1 MLYAYEIFLK
11 HAQID
16 KLIWRELL
24 QTVSHYLGSFTSWQ
38 IYIVRAQNTLHY
50 YLATPKS
57 LPCSL
62 NLTDFLF
69 QPCSLPTA
77 PHAKRRAPY
86 FNAWSSNFVTV
97 LQDFQ
102 KKHSRLNLAVISLHS
117 FGAMINGHID
127 LYFTRGEHSFTSRMS
142 LFSPQTFL
150 SIDFTKSK
158 SFLFKKFPKYLKFDQ
173 KITKL
178 LTTTSASALFEVT
191 AFPYLDR
198 QYFLPHNNYDFA
210 KHSLVIGSSGSG
222 KSRFLASLIAKI
234 DQHNSQPTPPSAAQ
248 SDSRSDSQLNSHLD
262 FLPNSESAL
271 PYKIVVIDPHDALY
285 RECVQVASQSVIN
298 FQNLPNS
305 IDLFSCKITDINAH
319 VELMLTLFH
328 SLLNDSYNGRLE
340 RVLRYATYLLTV
352 AEHFSFLTLRKLLL
366 DLEYRNYLVQA
377 YRDLVPVSVTHF
389 FLTDFNELRSQNY
402 NDAIAP
408 IIAFIDEMQM
418 LPVFNSEHQLTNLSE
433 QIQNHFLNI
442 FSLNRLKLG
451 SKVTQTIAGLLMQ
464 QLFLL
469 AEQSHDYQLIVI
481 IDEVAVVENPILARF
496 LSELRK
502 YHVAVILASQYF
514 DQISPTLQSAIFANV
529 ANFYLFRTSRHDA
542 ELLTQNLSIQVEG
555 SNDANDA
562 VKLLTNLKQREC
574 LVRLSAQEELLP
586 IFKARTTDFLPPTAP
601 PNPQISDIPVFVT
614 KNLTFPPAN
623 FAQKPTSENKQFFPQ
638 PQKPPESPK
647 ITEKE
652 NKKFF
657 PSSKSS
663 KTFPTFQINTNADA
677 ILKSYSTG
685 RQSKNQN
692 HSEK

>member
-16 KLIWRELL
+16 KLTWRELL

-178 LTTTSASALFEVT
+178 LTTNSESALFEVT
-191 AFPYLDR
+191 AFPYLER

-234 DQHNSQPTPPSAAQ
+234 DQHDSQPTSPSAAQ

-262 FLPNSESAL
+262 FLPNSESTL

-285 RECVQVASQSVIN
+285 RECAQVTSQSVIN

-305 IDLFSCKITDINAH
+305 IDLFSCKVADINAH

-340 RVLRYATYLLTV
+340 RVLRYATYLLTA

-408 IIAFIDEMQM
+408 IVAFIDEMQM
-418 LPVFNSEHQLTNLSE
+418 LPVFNSERQLTNLSE

-469 AEQSHDYQLIVI
+469 AEQPHDYQLIVI

-555 SNDANDA
+555 SNDANDD
-562 VKLLTNLKQREC
+562 VKLLTTLKQREC

-586 IFKARTTDFLPPTAP
+586 IFKARTTDFLPPAAP
-601 PNPQISDIPVFVT
+601 PNPQISDAPVFVT
-614 KNLTFPPAN
+614 KNLTFPSAN
-623 FAQKPTSENKQFFPQ
+623 FTQKPTLENKQIFPQ
-638 PQKPPESPK
+638 PQKPPESSK
-647 ITEKE
+647 ITEEE

-657 PSSKSS
+657 PTSKSS
-663 KTFPTFQINTNADA
+663 KTFPTFQINTNSDA

>member
-16 KLIWRELL
+16 KLTWRELL

-86 FNAWSSNFVTV
+86 FNTWSSNFVTV

-102 KKHSRLNLAVISLHS
+102 KKRSRLNLAVISLHS
-117 FGAMINGHID
+117 FGAMINGRID

-178 LTTTSASALFEVT
+178 LTTTSESALFEVT
-191 AFPYLDR
+191 AFPYLER

-222 KSRFLASLIAKI
+222 KSRFLASLITKI
-234 DQHNSQPTPPSAAQ
+234 DQHNSQLDSQPTPSSAAQ
-248 SDSRSDSQLNSHLD
+248 SDSRLDSQLNSHLD
-262 FLPNSESAL
+262 FLPNSESTL

-285 RECVQVASQSVIN
+285 RECAQVASQSVIN

-340 RVLRYATYLLTV
+340 RVLRYATYLLTA

-366 DLEYRNYLVQA
+366 DLEYRNHLVQA

-469 AEQSHDYQLIVI
+469 SEQSHDYQLIVI

-529 ANFYLFRTSRHDA
+529 ANFYLFRTSCHDA

-586 IFKARTTDFLPPTAP
+586 IFKARTTDF
-601 PNPQISDIPVFVT
+601 
-614 KNLTFPPAN
+614 
-623 FAQKPTSENKQFFPQ
+623 AQKPTSENKQIFPQ
-638 PQKPPESPK
+638 PQKPPESAK

-657 PSSKSS
+657 PTPQPS
-663 KTFPTFQINTNADA
+663 KTFPTFQINTNSDA

-692 HSEK
+692 QSEK